1 MWKTIKTL
9 SVAALFLFAT
19 ACDQKSVKNSQ
30 GTTQT
35 PTADESLPV
44 DSTSAGVIT
53 YVKFTGAWF
62 TVEIPANF
70 SVTHSLQS
78 ATRSEGY
85 DSAVFTSPDGKVQFY
100 IFSPQWS
107 GIATDISLQP
117 GETQTES
124 VKATENGLVVE
135 RWTIKADNGAYFRS
149 YESTSETGGINK
161 IFGIRYTS
169 QEELERYRPVY
180 LHFKNSLQQYAD

>member
-9 SVAALFLFAT
+9 SVAALFLFAK

-35 PTADESLPV
+35 LTTDEPLPV

-70 SVTHSLQS
+70 SVTPSLRS

-124 VKATENGLVVE
+124 VKTTENGLVVE
-135 RWTIKADNGAYFRS
+135 RWTIKADNAAYFRS